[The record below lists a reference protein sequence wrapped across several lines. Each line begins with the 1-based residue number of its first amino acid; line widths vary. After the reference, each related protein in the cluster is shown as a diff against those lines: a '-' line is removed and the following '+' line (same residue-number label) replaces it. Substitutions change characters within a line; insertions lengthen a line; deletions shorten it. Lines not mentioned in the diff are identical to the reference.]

1 MKIQLIVFGKI
12 RNPEI
17 GKLLTYYLQLINKYV
32 RIEVIELKD
41 HQSKVGAKNMGKYLG
56 QDRIRIMLSEEGKQY
71 TTLEFSEKLSNF
83 RLAGKNLQIVI
94 GNAYGVMDDLKQSAD
109 LVLSLGQMTFPHEFS
124 VILIT
129 EQLFRC
135 FNLTAGGKYHK

>member
-41 HQSKVGAKNMGKYLG
+41 HQSKVGAKNMRKYLG